1 MSDKRLRL
9 IFMGTPDFAALILQS
24 LLAGPDPV
32 VAVVSQPDRAK
43 GRGKK
48 QSPTPTK
55 LVAEAAGLPVL
66 QPEKIRT
73 EAFRNQLLS
82 YAPDLIVVAA
92 YGRILPLSLLE
103 LAPLGCINVHGS
115 LLPAYRGAAPV
126 QWAII
131 RGEAEV
137 GVTIMQMNEGMDTG
151 DMLLQARLLADPQET
166 AGSLMPK
173 LAELGGAAL
182 LRTIAGLKDGSI
194 APTPQDHQQAT
205 MAPMLTKE
213 DGRLDWRKSA
223 EELHCLVRGL
233 DPWPSAY
240 TFLDGA
246 RLRLFAPEV
255 VFQESNVPPGTVLR
269 ADTRGLLVA
278 CGRHCLNLREI
289 QPEGK
294 KRMSVSAFS
303 CGHPIVAGTLLTG
316 QGDGGED

>member
-1 MSDKRLRL
+1 MSDQRLR
-9 IFMGTPDFAALILQS
+9 IVFMGTPDFAAPILRS
-24 LLAGPDPV
+24 LLQGPDQV

-48 QSPTPTK
+48 VSPTPTK
-55 LVAEAAGLPVL
+55 LVAEASGLPVL

-73 EAFRNQLLS
+73 EEFRNGLLS

-92 YGRILPLSLLE
+92 YGRILPKSLLQ

-126 QWAII
+126 QWALIC
-131 RGEAEV
+131 GEDEV

-151 DMLLQARLLADPQET
+151 DMLLQAKMTPDVEET

-194 APTPQDHQQAT
+194 VALPQDHAQAT
-205 MAPMLTKE
+205 MAPLLTKE
-213 DGRLDWRKSA
+213 DGCIDWSKSA

-240 TFLDGA
+240 TFADGI

-255 VFQESNVPPGTVLR
+255 VFQASDAAPGTVLR
-269 ADTRGLLVA
+269 ADGRGLLVA
-278 CGRHCLNLREI
+278 CGKHCLNLREV

-294 KRMSVSAFS
+294 KRMSVASFS
-303 CGHPIVAGTLLTG
+303 CGNPLPTGTLL
-316 QGDGGED
+316 QGPGETDER